1 MRGSIVRSLIRYV
14 AQFPMTSILKQMLAI
29 FVFSLFLVGVISYLH
44 YKHGFS
50 ITLDKDTSFFNYYES
65 KIRGYL
71 FSGFISV
78 GSFLLSLH
86 TFVIVNLKDK
96 LFDSDAY
103 KNNYIDFKSQQIRG
117 FTGAMIKASEYYA
130 PLNVLSVFLNVSI
143 WLSIITAVLQF
154 TLGFYDNSYTALFC
168 MYLAL
173 LTVLFLLNCLILIR
187 CNIKV
192 WLTLEQKNNPK

>member
-1 MRGSIVRSLIRYV
+1 MRSLIRYI
-14 AQFPMTSILKQMLAI
+14 AQFPMASIFKQMLGI
-29 FVFSLFLVGVISYLH
+29 FIFSLVIVCSIAFLH
-44 YKHGFS
+44 YKYGLN
-50 ITLDKDTSFFNYYES
+50 ITLEKNTTFFNYYES

-103 KNNYIDFKSQQIRG
+103 KNSYIDFKNYQFG
-117 FTGAMIKASEYYA
+117 NFTDEMINPSEYYA

-143 WLSIITAVLQF
+143 WLSIITAVIQF

-192 WLTLEQKNNPK
+192 WLTLEQKNKPK

>member
-1 MRGSIVRSLIRYV
+1 
-14 AQFPMTSILKQMLAI
+14 
-29 FVFSLFLVGVISYLH
+29 
-44 YKHGFS
+44 
-50 ITLDKDTSFFNYYES
+50 FFNYYES

-96 LFDSDAY
+96 LFDSSAY
-103 KNNYIDFKSQQIRG
+103 KQSYIDFKSRQIKG
-117 FTGAMIKASEYYA
+117 FSSENIVLTEYYA

-143 WLSIITAVLQF
+143 WLSILTAVIQF
-154 TLGFYDNSYTALFC
+154 TLGFYNNTYTALFC

-173 LTVLFLLNCLILIR
+173 LTILYLLNCLILIR

-192 WLTLEQKNNPK
+192 WLTLEHKKNKA

>member
-1 MRGSIVRSLIRYV
+1 MCSLIKKI
-14 AQFPMTSILKQMLAI
+14 AQFPLASITTQMLSI
-29 FVFSLFLVGVISYLH
+29 FLFSLAVVGVLTYCHIKFGL
-44 YKHGFS
+44 S
-50 ITLDKDTSFFNYYES
+50 ITLGDDTSFFNYYES
-65 KIRGYL
+65 KVRGYL

-96 LFDSDAY
+96 LFDSPIY
-103 KNNYIDFKSQQIRG
+103 KQNYIDFKSQYIKG
-117 FTGAMIKASEYYA
+117 FSSDNIISSEYYA

-143 WLSIITAVLQF
+143 WLSILTAVIQF
-154 TLGFYDNSYTALFC
+154 TLGFYNNTYTALFC

-173 LTVLFLLNCLILIR
+173 LTILFLLNCLILIR

-192 WLTLEQKNNPK
+192 WLNLDTNKKAN

>member
-1 MRGSIVRSLIRYV
+1 MRGSIVCSLIKKISR
-14 AQFPMTSILKQMLAI
+14 FPLTSISTQMLSI
-29 FVFSLFLVGVISYLH
+29 FLFSLAIVGGLIYLH
-44 YKHGFS
+44 VKYDLS

-96 LFDSDAY
+96 LFDSPAY
-103 KNNYIDFKSQQIRG
+103 KKNYIDFKSQQVKG
-117 FTGAMIKASEYYA
+117 FSSDSIIPTDYYA

-143 WLSIITAVLQF
+143 WLSILTAVIQF
-154 TLGFYDNSYTALFC
+154 TLGFYNNTFTALFC

-173 LTVLFLLNCLILIR
+173 LTILYLLNCLILIR

-192 WLTLEQKNNPK
+192 WLTLENKKI

>member
-1 MRGSIVRSLIRYV
+1 MCSLIKKI
-14 AQFPMTSILKQMLAI
+14 AEFPRASISKQMLVIVA
-29 FVFSLFLVGVISYLH
+29 FSLILVSIIAYFHL
-44 YKHGFS
+44 KHGLS
-50 ITLDKDTSFFNYYES
+50 ITLEKDTSFFNYYES

-103 KNNYIDFKSQQIRG
+103 KSNYVDFKSQQVKD
-117 FTGAMIKASEYYA
+117 FTSDMINVSEYYA
-130 PLNVLSVFLNVSI
+130 PLNILSVFLNVSI
-143 WLSIITAVLQF
+143 WLSLVTAVMQF
-154 TLGFYDNSYTALFC
+154 TLGFYDNTYTALFC
-168 MYLAL
+168 MYMAL
-173 LTVLFLLNCLILIR
+173 LTVLFLLNCLVLIR

-192 WLTLEQKNNPK
+192 WLTLEHKKKA